1 MSLNSDI
8 VTTTAPLLTATSTG
22 LVQVQN
28 TASPYNGFYAY
39 LDLAEQGYNFR
50 LVQFTSDKSAAT
62 TFSVDDSNTFR
73 SGDFTAIQDLFS
85 ESNDGLSNDF
95 KMSPQEDLPLPITYA
110 TQPRCYVS
118 PLSELTCNDLA
129 KTGDTRAVLSICPNP
144 PSTYMGYFGTAP
156 YLVLDTVVVTGC
168 DLAVLFI
175 TS

>member
-1 MSLNSDI
+1 MSFGSDI
-8 VTTTAPLLTATSTG
+8 VTTTVPLLTATATG
-22 LVQVQN
+22 LVQVQD
-28 TASPYNGFYAY
+28 TTSPYNGFYAS
-39 LDLAEQGYNFR
+39 LDLGEQGYDFR

-73 SGDFTAIQDLFS
+73 SGDFTMIQDLFT
-85 ESNDGLSNDF
+85 ESNDGLSNDLR
-95 KMSPQEDLPLPITYA
+95 MYPQEDLPLPITYG

-129 KTGDTRAVLSICPNP
+129 KPGDTRAVLSICPNP
-144 PSTYMGYFGTAP
+144 PTEYLGYFGTAP

-175 TS
+175 S